1 MKKKERTQKLRCD
14 FSAIVYATLI
24 NLRNGIH
31 VLQISDV
38 SYSCFISPRMQG
50 RHRELHHPVTMLY
63 QESEPRTLQKQAL
76 LNIICEMQFYLMM
89 FANFGSLKRSKY
101 SRSVV
106 AQVLNFS
113 TQRVKTPTAL
123 CLDVLCDY

>member
-1 MKKKERTQKLRCD
+1 MKKKQRTQKLRSY
-14 FSAIVYATLI
+14 FSAIVYATLM

-31 VLQISDV
+31 VLQISEV
-38 SYSCFISPRMQG
+38 SYSCFLSPRMRA

-63 QESEPRTLQKQAL
+63 KESEPRTLQKQAL
-76 LNIICEMQFYLMM
+76 LNIIGEMQFYLMM
-89 FANFGSLKRSKY
+89 FANSGSLKRSKY

-106 AQVLNFS
+106 AQVLNLS
-113 TQRVKTPTAL
+113 TQRVKTPTPP